1 MMAVAALI
9 QWVAL
14 ASLMALVGAAT
25 LDLFVL
31 PSAVP
36 ELVPARRELRRWMGV
51 TVITLG
57 VASIGQ
63 LLVRTR
69 TMSGGDLAAIVA
81 AVPSVLTHTHFGAI
95 WIGRFAALAAM
106 AILCP
111 LSSRA
116 ARVPTFLLA
125 AGLGL
130 TTSLTGHAA
139 DSGDVSLTVL
149 VDYAHVLGATAWMG
163 GLFAFALVMMRSAPA
178 WPDRLPAMVA
188 RRFSALAGVCLLVV
202 ILSGAYNAWAE
213 VRVWAALWRTTYGQ
227 VLLAKLAFV
236 LVVAGVGGVNR
247 FFVLPM
253 FRAAL
258 LTETTPARH
267 ALRMQDQEHA
277 GMHE

>member
-1 MMAVAALI
+1 
-9 QWVAL
+9 
-14 ASLMALVGAAT
+14 
-25 LDLFVL
+25 
-31 PSAVP
+31 
-36 ELVPARRELRRWMGV
+36 MGV

-236 LVVAGVGGVNR
+236 LVVAVVGGVNR

-253 FRAAL
+253 FRAAPPAGLDHVRARLVRFVMMEATVGLVILACTAL